1 MFITMDSLAEF
12 AEWLICGEKA
22 KNTVEQYTR
31 HVKKLIYW
39 LDGRELDKPLLLEFK
54 EYIRSRFKAV
64 SVNNIISAVNTFL
77 VFREREDL
85 HISTL
90 KIQRRINRDAALE
103 LTVEEYKRL
112 QRAAKEMGDEDT
124 SVAMMTLFSM
134 GTRVYELKFFTVEA
148 VEQSEVT
155 IDCKGTIR
163 DEYIPFDLK
172 MELSRYA
179 QNKGIE
185 TGIIFR
191 SENGDPLSRSTLN
204 RRMKRIAVRAGV
216 DPRKVFPHN
225 FRHLFARMFYEMF
238 HDIVRL
244 SEILGHS
251 NIETTKIYTMESGDV
266 KKRQLEDLGLAKIK

>member
-1 MFITMDSLAEF
+1 M
-12 AEWLICGEKA
+12 
-22 KNTVEQYTR
+22 
-31 HVKKLIYW
+31 
-39 LDGRELDKPLLLEFK
+39 
-54 EYIRSRFKAV
+54 
-64 SVNNIISAVNTFL
+64 
-77 VFREREDL
+77 
-85 HISTL
+85 
-90 KIQRRINRDAALE
+90 
-103 LTVEEYKRL
+103 
-112 QRAAKEMGDEDT
+112 
-124 SVAMMTLFSM
+124 
-134 GTRVYELKFFTVEA
+134 
-148 VEQSEVT
+148 EQSEVT

-163 DEYIPFDLK
+163 DEYIPYDLK

-185 TGIIFR
+185 TGLIFR
-191 SENGDPLSRSTLN
+191 SGNGDPLSRSTLN